1 MIDQKTQ
8 FDILQSFTTHL
19 IDQMPPEQIRKTAIQ
34 LFQELYY
41 TQGGINFNQ
50 LLHDVKQELHEPYK
64 VLSFLEEHGLTE
76 SQIKDFI

>member
-41 TQGGINFNQ
+41 TQGGINFPT
-50 LLHDVKQELHEPYK
+50 LLRDITQELHEPHR
-64 VLSFLEEHGLTE
+64 VLSFLEEHGL
-76 SQIKDFI
+76 SQDQIKELI